1 MWRLATASICSAVV
15 AQLHLCS
22 AFTTPT
28 AAHHL
33 RKHVNSAIVAP
44 ARYPSATNPASRT
57 PWASGGVTA
66 SGIVGCELSTEL
78 DEGRLLKPRAG
89 RSQRL
94 LSTMAASTSTR
105 ANTGAVPAV
114 ESNNNSKGS
123 AASSVNWPLWY
134 VLPIAPYQ
142 RRKTLMT
149 EIVPGKL
156 WTFDQLQGILYVIVP
171 VRMTVIKLEKSEG
184 GGLFV
189 YAPVAPTGECMAMMR
204 KLEAEHGPVKHIVLG
219 TLGLEH
225 KVFAGPFARKFS
237 EARVWL
243 TPGQYSFPIGLPL
256 SWLGFGGRPTQE
268 IPASSEDAP
277 WSADL
282 DHEVLGPF
290 FSKDGS
296 GGYGETAF
304 FHKATKTLLVTD
316 MVVKVE
322 DEVPEIVCE
331 DPRPLLFHARDNAF
345 ERVEDT
351 PEVRLKGW
359 RRIVQFALTFQPSS
373 LVVVDLKKALFD
385 DAPRSKMK
393 ELGWGGLFPFE
404 WTSPKDDLK
413 SFSAMKGG
421 LLVAPILQVLLL
433 NRDPEPVLD
442 WADRVAKW
450 PFRRVIPCHL
460 ANDVATTPMEFRK
473 AFGFLEKGGGSGGGA
488 GGLASLFGLGV
499 QGKGA
504 QPLPQ
509 DMQFLRDAEKTLV
522 DLGTLFPA
530 EEPVDRSRR

>member
-1 MWRLATASICSAVV
+1 RGRGGWFEEGNRRLSS
-15 AQLHLCS
+15 
-22 AFTTPT
+22 
-28 AAHHL
+28 L
-33 RKHVNSAIVAP
+33 RL
-44 ARYPSATNPASRT
+44 RPSQ
-57 PWASGGVTA
+57 
-66 SGIVGCELSTEL
+66 
-78 DEGRLLKPRAG
+78 
-89 RSQRL
+89 QRL
-94 LSTMAASTSTR
+94 TKMAASTTTT
-105 ANTGAVPAV
+105 AETGGRPA
-114 ESNNNSKGS
+114 
-123 AASSVNWPLWY
+123 AATGPRSVNWPLWY

-142 RRKTLMT
+142 KRKTLMK
-149 EIVPGKL
+149 EIVPGKV

-171 VRMTVIKLEKSEG
+171 VRMTVIKLDKSEG

-189 YAPVAPTGECMAMMR
+189 YAPVAPTGECVAMMR
-204 KLEAEHGPVKHIVLG
+204 KLEAEHGPVRHIVLG

-225 KVFAGPFARKFS
+225 KVFAGPFAQRFS
-237 EARVWL
+237 EARVWY

-256 SWLGFGGRPTQE
+256 SWLGFGGRPTKE

-277 WSADL
+277 WGADL
-282 DHEVLGPF
+282 DHQVLGPF

-304 FHKATKTLLVTD
+304 FHKDTKTLLVTD

-322 DEVPEIVCE
+322 DQVPEIVCE
-331 DPRPLLFHARDNAF
+331 DPRPLLFHARDNAL

-373 LVVVDLKKALFD
+373 LEVVELKKALFD

-404 WTSPKDDLK
+404 WRSSSDDLK

-433 NRDPEPVLD
+433 NRDPGPVLD

-450 PFRRVIPCHL
+450 PFQRVIPCHL
-460 ANDVATTPMEFRK
+460 ANDVSTTPKEFRK
-473 AFGFLEKGGGSGGGA
+473 AFRFLEKGGSGGSGGSAGLLSLFGGGA
-488 GGLASLFGLGV
+488 GGGASG
-499 QGKGA
+499 GA
-504 QPLPQ
+504 KPLPE
-509 DMQFLRDAEKTLV
+509 DLQFLRDAEKTLV
-522 DLGTLFPA
+522 KLGTLFPA
-530 EEPVDRSRR
+530 EEPIDRSRR